1 MFGWKVQVPIALSAL
16 IALGAFYAPQP
27 GHADNLLVQE
37 TKTVRLCGDLFEIE
51 ANADRISAAERARI
65 IQKNLDDA
73 LIKSADRRPE
83 AVSVRIKNRLP
94 VVELN
99 GYHIATADQ
108 NSAARKGMT
117 EMALA
122 EDWAQSIKDC
132 LTDSA
137 AIDKYVAG
145 LTVPTKVG
153 AGLVKEHKHIAVVSP
168 ETRMPIKMLSAFH
181 FDGTT
186 SGDSVTAVI
195 SRDVP
200 LGPSFDAYI
209 PAGTLVHGAVVD
221 ADEYAYNGF
230 PKPTAV
236 TIQFSK
242 LEMPDGQQLP
252 IQAFVVGG
260 INQFEI
266 AKKEQVDP
274 QGALDLRTRPT
285 ASKGLISGAW
295 IGYQYPKDEQARL
308 PRMFMDRGAMFDIGV
323 NEELQLETT
332 ATTSISI
339 AEPVGTL

>member
-16 IALGAFYAPQP
+16 IALGAFYTPLAVQ
-27 GHADNLLVQE
+27 ADNLLVQE
-37 TKTVRLCGDLFEIE
+37 TRTVKLCGDLFEIE

-83 AVSVRIKNRLP
+83 VVTVRVKNRLP

-108 NSAARKGMT
+108 NSAARKGVS

-132 LTDSA
+132 LTDSG
-137 AIDKYVAG
+137 AIEKYVAG
-145 LTVPTKVG
+145 LTVPTKLG
-153 AGLVKEHKHIAVVSP
+153 AGLVKTQKHIAVVSP

-200 LGPSFDAYI
+200 LAPGFDSYI
-209 PAGTLVHGAVVD
+209 PAGTLVHGAVVN
-221 ADEYAYNGF
+221 ADEYAFNGF

-242 LEMPDGQQLP
+242 LETPDGQQLP

-260 INQFEI
+260 VNQFEI

-274 QGALDLRTRPT
+274 QGALDLRTNPKSSR
-285 ASKGLISGAW
+285 GLISGAW
-295 IGYQYPKDEQARL
+295 IGYQYAKDEQARL
-308 PRMFMDRGAMFDIGV
+308 PRMFMDRGALFNIGI

-332 ATTSISI
+332 ATTSIAI
-339 AEPVGTL
+339 AEPVGDL